1 MHDPSRIGKM
11 MIRPLFVA
19 LTLAA
24 SPALATGQQAPA
36 TATLAP
42 PRDVVV
48 TAVRLKDTEAAL
60 KACIARKCP
69 PKEDI
74 DATMAHAENE
84 FVAGDYHGAR
94 QTLLSSVSRNRRYG
108 KQYPIDV
115 SDLMRA
121 NSRVAVHL
129 GEGDD
134 YLYSANEVVR
144 ILKAGLAPDDYRV
157 LGARVE
163 LADAY
168 AKSRRIDLALDT
180 YKDVVSRAHKL
191 GLPGVE
197 GYARLRQ
204 AALLWALNEADVPG
218 YADEMRH
225 AIDSLVAE
233 TDPKLA
239 PYAFG
244 ARLIKARNAAKHG
257 NAAAIDQ
264 MIADYRRSA
273 PANTK
278 TILLYSPPVE
288 QNPASAFRQASGG
301 ETLSQMAMDDF
312 DNQWVDISFW
322 VAPDGHVT
330 DAGVLRESRKLN
342 AYWVKPIVTSING
355 RRYAPLAM
363 DPTQPGVL
371 RVERY
376 TFTARWT
383 NNATG
388 THMRRREP
396 TPQIEMI
403 DLTVETPGEAQ
414 AVPAK

>member
-1 MHDPSRIGKM
+1 MKYCAFLLAFAALPAIAAAQD
-11 MIRPLFVA
+11 RPV
-19 LTLAA
+19 
-24 SPALATGQQAPA
+24 APA
-36 TATLAP
+36 PAAPVSP

-48 TAVRLKDTEAAL
+48 TGVRLKDTEAAL

-94 QTLLSSVSRNRRYG
+94 QTLLSSVGRNRRYG
-108 KQYPIDV
+108 KQYPVDV

-134 YLYSANEVVR
+134 YLFSANEVVR
-144 ILKAGLAPDDYRV
+144 ILKAGLPADDYRI

-168 AKSRRIDLALDT
+168 AKSRSIDLALDI
-180 YKDVVSRAHKL
+180 YNDVVSRAHKL

-204 AALLWALNEADVPG
+204 AGLLWALSEAGVVG
-218 YADEMRH
+218 YGDELRR
-225 AIDSLVAE
+225 AIDSLAAE
-233 TDPKLA
+233 KDPKLA
-239 PYAFG
+239 AYAFG
-244 ARLIKARNAAKHG
+244 ARLIKARIAARHG
-257 NAAAIDQ
+257 DAAAIDQ
-264 MIADYRRSA
+264 MIADYRRTA
-273 PANTK
+273 PASTR
-278 TILLYSPPVE
+278 TILLYSPE
-288 QNPASAFRQASGG
+288 IKQNPASAYRQAAGG
-301 ETLSQMAMDDF
+301 ETLNQMAMDDF

-330 DAGVLRESRKLN
+330 DAGVLRQSSKLN
-342 AYWVKPIVTSING
+342 EYWVKPIVTSING
-355 RRYAPLAM
+355 RRYAPLSMASN
-363 DPTQPGVL
+363 QPGAL

-376 TFTARWT
+376 TFTSRWA
-383 NNATG
+383 NNVTG
-388 THMRRREP
+388 THMRMREP
-396 TPQIEMI
+396 TPQIEMV
-403 DLTVETPGEAQ
+403 DLTVEPPSGNQ
-414 AVPAK
+414 AAPAK

>member
-1 MHDPSRIGKM
+1 MKYCAFLLAFAALPAIAAAQD
-11 MIRPLFVA
+11 RPV
-19 LTLAA
+19 
-24 SPALATGQQAPA
+24 APA
-36 TATLAP
+36 PAAPVSP

-48 TAVRLKDTEAAL
+48 TGVRLKDTEAAL

-94 QTLLSSVSRNRRYG
+94 QTLLGSVGRNRRYA

-134 YLYSANEVVR
+134 YLFSANEVVR
-144 ILKAGLAPDDYRV
+144 ILKSGLAPDDYRV

-168 AKSRRIDLALDT
+168 AKSRDVDLALNT
-180 YKDVVSRAHKL
+180 YRDVASRAHKL

-197 GYARLRQ
+197 GYTRLREVGLLG
-204 AALLWALNEADVPG
+204 ALSEANVSG
-218 YADEMRH
+218 YGDMLRR
-225 AIDSLVAE
+225 AIDSLVA
-233 TDPKLA
+233 DRNPQLA
-239 PYAFG
+239 AYAFG
-244 ARLIKARNAAKHG
+244 ARPIRARIDARHG
-257 NAAAIDQ
+257 NASAIDQ
-264 MIADYRRSA
+264 MIAEYRRTA
-273 PANTK
+273 PVSTR
-278 TILLYSPPVE
+278 TILLYSPPIV
-288 QNPASAFRQASGG
+288 QNPASAARQAASG
-301 ETLSQMAMDDF
+301 ETLNQMAMDDF

-330 DAGVLRESRKLN
+330 DAGVLRQSSKLN
-342 AYWVKPIVTSING
+342 DYWVKPIVTSLSG

-363 DPTQPGVL
+363 DPSQPGVL

-376 TFTARWT
+376 TFTSRWT
-383 NNATG
+383 NNVTG
-388 THMRRREP
+388 SHMRQREP
-396 TPQIEMI
+396 TPQVEMV
-403 DLTVETPGEAQ
+403 DLTVDPPSGTQTAPS
-414 AVPAK
+414 K

>member
-1 MHDPSRIGKM
+1 MNRLAMDKP
-11 MIRPLFVA
+11 MIRPLFVMLA
-19 LTLAA
+19 LGAA
-24 SPALATGQQAPA
+24 PALAHTQQGPA
-36 TATLAP
+36 TPTSAAP
-42 PRDVVV
+42 TRDVVV
-48 TAVRLKDTEAAL
+48 TGVRLKDTEAAL
-60 KACIARKCP
+60 RACIARKCP

-74 DATMAHAENE
+74 DATIAHAENE

-94 QTLLSSVSRNRRYG
+94 QTLQSSIGRNRRYG

-134 YLYSANEVVR
+134 YLFSANEVVR
-144 ILKAGLAPDDYRV
+144 ILKAGLPPDDYRV
-157 LGARVE
+157 LGARTE

-180 YKDVVSRAHKL
+180 YKDVAARARKL
-191 GLPGVE
+191 GLTGVE
-197 GYARLRQ
+197 GYARLRE

-225 AIDSLVAE
+225 AIDSLIAE

-239 PYAFG
+239 PFAFG
-244 ARLIKARNAAKHG
+244 ARLIKVRIAAKHG
-257 NAAAIDQ
+257 DSAAIDRL
-264 MIADYRRSA
+264 MADYRRTA
-273 PANTK
+273 PASTR
-278 TILLYSPPVE
+278 TILLYSPPIE
-288 QNPASAFRQASGG
+288 QNPASAARQAASG
-301 ETLSQMAMDDF
+301 ETLNQMAMDDF

-330 DAGVLRESRKLN
+330 DAGVLRQSGKLN
-342 AYWVKPIVTSING
+342 DYWVKPILRSING

-363 DPTQPGVL
+363 DPNQPGAL

-376 TFTARWT
+376 TFTSRWA
-383 NNATG
+383 NNVTG
-388 THMRRREP
+388 THMRTREP
-396 TPQIEMI
+396 MPQVEMV
-403 DLTVETPGEAQ
+403 DLTVEQPAAIEA
-414 AVPAK
+414 APAK